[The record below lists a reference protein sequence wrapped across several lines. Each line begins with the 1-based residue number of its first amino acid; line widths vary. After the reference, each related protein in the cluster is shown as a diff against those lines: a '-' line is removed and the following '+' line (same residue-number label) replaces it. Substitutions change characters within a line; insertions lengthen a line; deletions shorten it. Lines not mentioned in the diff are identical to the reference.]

1 MAQDRHPAA
10 QALEPRVE
18 TIAAIA
24 TAPGE
29 GALAIVRL
37 SGSGALALAREL
49 AGGAILQPRRASRV
63 IVRDEDGQI
72 DEAVAVF
79 YPADGSPTGEDLVEL
94 TLHGSPYIARRVLDA
109 ALKRAR
115 LAKPGEFTQRAF
127 LNGKLDLAQA
137 EAVAALIRA
146 RNEAA
151 HRAALRQLGGGLSE
165 RVRQLKLP
173 ILDLLVRIEACL
185 DHPEEDIPGLEAE
198 EARAALEAA
207 RRPVEALQAT
217 FAAGRLAA
225 EGARL
230 ALVGRPNAG
239 KSSLL
244 NALLGRRRAIV
255 TPEPGTTRDTLE
267 EPFELQGRAAVL
279 VDTAGLREAGA
290 DEAER
295 EGMARAEAA
304 FESCDAAVL
313 VVDGARRQDEEDAR
327 VHARLVELARRRGTP
342 LIAAL
347 NKADLAGGG
356 GAALSGL
363 DAEPLRVSATAGT
376 GLDELRS
383 RLAQAVGA
391 GAAPEAVVVTS
402 ARHAEALRRAAAELR
417 EAEATV
423 ERHGSA
429 WEDRAAFHLREALRG
444 LGGIL
449 GEGASD
455 EALHEIF
462 SRFCVGK

>member
-1 MAQDRHPAA
+1 
-10 QALEPRVE
+10 VE

-24 TAPGE
+24 TPPGE
-29 GALAIVRL
+29 GALALLRV
-37 SGSGALALAREL
+37 SGPGALSVAARL
-49 AGGAILQPRRASRV
+49 CGGAALSARTARRVLISDAH
-63 IVRDEDGQI
+63 GLI
-72 DEAVAVF
+72 DEAVAVH
-79 YPADGSPTGEDLVEL
+79 YPAETSPTGEDLVEL
-94 TLHGSPYIARRVLDA
+94 TLHGSPYIARRALDA
-109 ALKRAR
+109 ALRGAR

-146 RNEAA
+146 RHEAS
-151 HRAALRQLGGGLSE
+151 HRAALRQLGGGLSDK
-165 RVRQLKLP
+165 VRRLKLP
-173 ILDLLVRIEACL
+173 ILDLLVRVEACL
-185 DHPEEDIPGLEAE
+185 DHPEEDIPALSPE
-198 EARAALEAA
+198 EARAALAAA
-207 RRPVEALQAT
+207 RAPVEALEAT

-255 TPEPGTTRDTLE
+255 TAQPGTTRDTLE
-267 EPFELQGRAAVL
+267 EPFELSGRPAVL
-279 VDTAGLREAGA
+279 VDTAGLRDTGA

-295 EGMARAEAA
+295 EGMARAEQA

-313 VVDGARRQDEEDAR
+313 VVDAARPQDEEDAR

-347 NKADLAGGG
+347 NKADLAGGH
-356 GAALSGL
+356 AAAPAGL
-363 DAEPLRVSATAGT
+363 EAETLRVSATAGT
-376 GLDELRS
+376 GLDELKR
-383 RLAQAVGA
+383 RLGEALGT
-391 GAAPEAVVVTS
+391 AAPEAVVVTS
-402 ARHAEALRRAAAELR
+402 ARHAEALRRAAEELR

-423 ERHGSA
+423 DRHGAA
-429 WEDRAAFHLREALRG
+429 WEDRAAFHLREALRR